1 MTIFSNVW
9 NKINKEVLAGLTTFF
24 TMSYIVVVNPLIWST
39 PGTGVS
45 LSFALTATVIVIV
58 VLNLLAGFF
67 IKLPYAFAPGMG
79 LNAFVVYTMILSQ
92 KIPFPTALGVMF
104 WSGILFVLI
113 SILPIRK
120 KIIEALPENM
130 KHAMCCGVG
139 LFLAFI
145 GFKNLNFIVAN
156 ETTLVQFGHINIK
169 ILFGFIGFLI
179 AFYLFMKEKSYAFLV
194 SIVSV
199 TILAIFTGQT
209 ALPNGFFLKP
219 NLSHIFKQIDILGAF
234 KLSLIPTIL
243 TLLMTNLFDSISTI
257 VAISKSSPSLQDKNG
272 SPLQLNRILSVD
284 SFGSLF
290 SSLIGTSPTAVYIE
304 SASGIQAGGRT
315 GIVPIVVALCF
326 LPCLFF
332 EPIIRIIPAYATA
345 PILIFIGILMSL
357 HLKHIK
363 IENFDDVV
371 PVFLTIIL
379 MPLTSS
385 ITYGVIFGIISYVV
399 MKILVGKYNQIP
411 RTLWGLALISF
422 FVFFSAFTNKK
433 FESELA
439 TAQFNAQKNHTLSA
453 NFKQEFY
460 SALRDK
466 TTVSS
471 GKLLLKDDFFRW
483 EIDAPRKQLY
493 VNDGKFIWKFEQ
505 EFNHVEK
512 FDLSTGEIV
521 FLKILS
527 HIEDF
532 QKYYNVTEGTESNSK
547 EGLLNLVLEPKE
559 KNPDQRSINLFI
571 QTKTG
576 YITELNMVAA
586 NGNKTKFLFDDFSKE
601 NLKQDLFVFVP
612 PKDVIVQTFKPQ

>member
-9 NKINKEVLAGLTTFF
+9 KKINKEVLAGLTTFF

-92 KIPFPTALGVMF
+92 KIPFPTALGIMF

-113 SILPIRK
+113 SVLPIRK

-130 KHAMCCGVG
+130 KHSMCCGVG

-145 GFKNLNFIVAN
+145 GFKNLNLIIPN

-179 AFYLFMKEKSYAFLV
+179 AFYLFVKQKSYAFLV
-194 SIVSV
+194 SIIVV
-199 TILAIFTGQT
+199 TLLAILAGQIS
-209 ALPNGFFLKP
+209 LPNSVFLKP
-219 NLSHIFKQIDILGAF
+219 NFQHVLKHIDIWGAF

-257 VAISKSSPSLQDKNG
+257 VALAKSSPSLQDKNG

-290 SSLIGTSPTAVYIE
+290 SSLVGTSPTAVYIE

-345 PILIFIGILMSL
+345 PILIFVGILMSL
-357 HLKHIK
+357 HLKHITV
-363 IENFDDVV
+363 ESFDDVV
-371 PVFLTIIL
+371 PVFLTILL

-399 MKILVGKYNQIP
+399 MKMLVGKASQISK
-411 RTLWGLALISF
+411 TLWVIALISG
-422 FVFFSAFTNKK
+422 FVFLSSFSNKK
-433 FESELA
+433 FDSDFI
-439 TAQFNAQKNHTLSA
+439 TAQHNAQKNSMLSV

-466 TTVSS
+466 TTIST
-471 GKLLLKDDFFRW
+471 GKLFLKNDLFRW
-483 EIDAPRKQLY
+483 EILDPRKQLY

-505 EFNHVEK
+505 DFNHVEK
-512 FDLSTGEIV
+512 FDLSTGEML
-521 FLKILS
+521 FLKVLNHLDEI
-527 HIEDF
+527 
-532 QKYYNVTEGTESNSK
+532 QKYYHVSEGTKSDPK
-547 EGLLNLVLEPKE
+547 TGLLNVLLKPMEQ
-559 KNPDQRSINLFI
+559 NPDQRSIDLFVQI
-571 QTKTG
+571 KTG
-576 YITELNMVAA
+576 YITELNMTAS
-586 NGNKTKFLFDDFSKE
+586 NGNKTKFIFDDFSKN
-601 NLKQDLFVFVP
+601 NLKEELFVFVP
-612 PKDVIVQTFKPQ
+612 PKDVVVQTFKP